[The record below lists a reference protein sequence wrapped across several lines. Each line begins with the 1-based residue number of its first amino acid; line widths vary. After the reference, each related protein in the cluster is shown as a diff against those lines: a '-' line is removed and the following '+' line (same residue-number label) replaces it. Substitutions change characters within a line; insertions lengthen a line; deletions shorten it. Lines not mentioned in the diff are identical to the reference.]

1 MYIIYIY
8 IYIYY
13 INILMWF
20 ESFCWK
26 LITKKNFSFLF
37 LLTSVNFWWKLK
49 KNNLKFNLFACHLIV
64 LDCNLP

>member
-1 MYIIYIY
+1 
-8 IYIYY
+8 
-13 INILMWF
+13 MWF

-26 LITKKNFSFLF
+26 LITKKNFSCLF